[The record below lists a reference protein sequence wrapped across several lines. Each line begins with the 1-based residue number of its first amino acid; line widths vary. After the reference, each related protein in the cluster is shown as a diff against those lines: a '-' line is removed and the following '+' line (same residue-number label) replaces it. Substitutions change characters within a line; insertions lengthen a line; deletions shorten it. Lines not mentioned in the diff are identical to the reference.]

1 MILKPSTPSDTSV
14 PMPPIVAEMLA
25 LREENAGLR
34 ADNAVLQQAVSE
46 LKRQLVWFRQQV
58 FGSKSE
64 KRPVEI
70 PVAQLPLFA
79 PAATPVAAPEG
90 ESITVTYQR
99 GKAPKLR
106 PDDCVNDSGLRFT
119 ADVPVKV
126 IHLTPPELQG
136 EEADQYE
143 VIGTQ
148 VTHRVAQ
155 RPASYLILQYERPVI
170 KRKGSASASLSNPPL
185 PSPAPANV
193 LERSVTDVSFLVG
206 MLVDKFQYHLPL
218 YRQHQRLTQA
228 GITLSRTTLTNA
240 VKRAIDLLKPIAE
253 AQLASVLQSKLLA
266 MDETPIKASPTGNGK
281 MKQGYFWPLY
291 GDQDEIV
298 FTFSASR
305 GRQHIE
311 KTLRQQFSGTL
322 LSDGYRAYA
331 SYVNANDKIT
341 HAQCWVHSRRTFI
354 AAETAEPQAV
364 RQALDTIAALYQHEA
379 RINEKKLDGEAK
391 RTYRLTHSKPLV
403 DQFFEWCQTQLQRT
417 DLIPSNPLTK
427 ALGYVIRREHELRVF
442 LEDPDVPMDT
452 NHIERALRPIPM
464 GRKNWLF
471 CWTELGAEHVG
482 IIQSLI
488 TTCRLHDINPYVYL
502 MDVLLRVSEHPAS
515 QVQDLTPRC
524 WKQRFADKPL
534 RSDLFAD
541 VNDGLE

>member
-1 MILKPSTPSDTSV
+1 MISAHASTDNTLLSAPSP
-14 PMPPIVAEMLA
+14 VAEIAA
-25 LREENAGLR
+25 LREENTALR
-34 ADNAVLQQAVSE
+34 QQVAE
-46 LKRQLVWFRQQV
+46 LTRQLAWLKNQV

-70 PVAQLPLFA
+70 PVEQLSLLA
-79 PAATPVAAPEG
+79 PAATPVAASEG
-90 ESITVTYQR
+90 ESMTVTYQR

-106 PDDCVNDSGLRFT
+106 PDDCVNDSGLRFG

-126 IHLTPPELQG
+126 IHLTPSELRG
-136 EEADQYE
+136 SEAEQYE
-143 VIGTQ
+143 VIGTH

-170 KRKGSASASLSNPPL
+170 KRKDSASASLSNPPL

-206 MLVDKFQYHLPL
+206 LLVDEFQYHLPL

-266 MDETPIKASPTGNGK
+266 MDETPIKASPAGNGK

-354 AAETAEPQAV
+354 AAETTEPQAV

-379 RINEKKLDGEAK
+379 HIHEKKLDGEAK

-403 DQFFEWCQTQLQRT
+403 DQFFEGCQTQLQQRT
-417 DLIPSNPLTK
+417 DLVPSNPLTK
-427 ALGYVIRREHELRVF
+427 AFGYVIRREHELRVF
-442 LEDPDVPMDT
+442 LEDPDVPLDT

-541 VNDGLE
+541 VNNGLE

>member
-1 MILKPSTPSDTSV
+1 MILAHANTDPTPVSAPSH
-14 PMPPIVAEMLA
+14 VAEMVA
-25 LREENAGLR
+25 LREENAALKQDI
-34 ADNAVLQQAVSE
+34 AE
-46 LKRQLVWFRQQV
+46 LKRQLAWFRQHV

-64 KRPVEI
+64 KRPAEI

-99 GKAPKLR
+99 GKAPKRR
-106 PDDCVNDSGLRFT
+106 PDDCVNDSGLRFS

-126 IHLTPPELQG
+126 IHLTPHELQG

-170 KRKGSASASLSNPPL
+170 KRKDSESPL

-206 MLVDKFQYHLPL
+206 LLVDKFQYHLPL

-240 VKRAIDLLKPIAE
+240 VKRTIDLLKPIAE
-253 AQLASVLQSKLLA
+253 AQLASVLLSKILM
-266 MDETPIKASPTGNGK
+266 MDETPVKASPAGNGK

-322 LSDGYRAYA
+322 LSDGYSAYA
-331 SYVNANDKIT
+331 SYVKANDKIT

-379 RINEKKLDGEAK
+379 HLKEKKIDGEAK

-403 DQFFEWCQTQLQRT
+403 DQFFEWCQTQLQRN
-417 DLIPSNPLTK
+417 DLVPSNPLTK

-502 MDVLLRVSEHPAS
+502 MDVLLRVNQHPAS
-515 QVQDLTPRC
+515 QVQDLTPRR
-524 WKQRFADKPL
+524 WKSLFADKPL
-534 RSDLFAD
+534 RSDLFGD
-541 VNDGLE
+541 VFDVLE